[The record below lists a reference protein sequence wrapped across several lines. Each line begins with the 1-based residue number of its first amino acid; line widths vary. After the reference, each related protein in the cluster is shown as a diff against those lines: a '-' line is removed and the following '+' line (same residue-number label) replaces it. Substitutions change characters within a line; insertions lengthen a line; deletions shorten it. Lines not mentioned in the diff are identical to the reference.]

1 MNAHEQARSE
11 RSSSELAALV
21 GPDNPLVAA
30 FEGTKSGFFLAS
42 ANGAFVRVN
51 RALCDLLGYTAA
63 ELCGRTLA
71 DIVHDDDRASVR
83 DSLRRLVAG
92 GLDRF
97 MGEVRVLR
105 SDGEP
110 VWVEAGVTAVAHA
123 DVHGSLMIGQVR
135 DISAR
140 REMEE
145 ALRERE
151 QLFRAAFDDAAVAT
165 LLVSPEGT
173 ILRGNAALCALL
185 GYTGADLQGVDV
197 LDLTHADDRPE
208 SQAMLPRLQSG
219 ESRNFSVEKRYLRK
233 DGEPVWVEVAV
244 GPVWTPSGD
253 LLCFVTQIVD
263 LTARREAQ
271 QKFRMVFDA
280 AGIGISIGAGGMLT
294 ETNAAYQR
302 LLGYTAEE
310 LSRMHYTDITHPDD
324 RDVDNQAIAQLASG
338 EKSSFIVE
346 KRLLRRDGA
355 TIWVRV
361 TVTTAPNGSFG
372 IGLIEDITDRREL
385 LARTV
390 EAAEAERMSL
400 AADLHDGPI
409 QSLTVAA
416 LKLDLMVNKLARAG
430 HEQAAVA
437 ARQVRDEVST
447 EMSSLR
453 EMMTE
458 LRPPVMDERGFDVA
472 VQDTIQTV
480 LAGTDTRYT
489 VDSNL
494 DGVRLA
500 PELETGIYRLIRE
513 AATNIRKHATAGH
526 ASIRLDAR
534 AETIDV
540 TITDDGSGF
549 DTNQNNDGHF
559 GLVTMN
565 ERAESLGGT
574 LRIETAVNEGTRLH
588 ASFPRQTPRA

>member
-1 MNAHEQARSE
+1 MNALEQATSE

-21 GPDNPLVAA
+21 GPDNPLLAA

-51 RALCDLLGYTAA
+51 QALCDLLGQTAA
-63 ELCGRTLA
+63 ELRGRTLA
-71 DIVHDDDRASVR
+71 DIVHDDDRVSVH

-92 GLDRF
+92 SVSRF
-97 MGEVRVLR
+97 IGEVRVVR
-105 SDGEP
+105 GDGEP

-123 DVHGSLMIGQVR
+123 AAHGSLLIGQVR

-145 ALRERE
+145 AIRERE
-151 QLFRAAFDDAAVAT
+151 QLFRAAFDDAAVAM
-165 LLVSPEGT
+165 LLVSPDGT
-173 ILRGNAALCALL
+173 ILRGNAAVCALL
-185 GYTGADLQGVDV
+185 GYMGDDLQGVDV

-208 SQAMLPRLQSG
+208 ARAVMPRLQSG
-219 ESRNFSVEKRYLRK
+219 ELRKFSVEKRYLRK
-233 DGEPVWVEVAV
+233 DGEPVWVEVAIA
-244 GPVWTPSGD
+244 PVWTPSGD

-263 LTARREAQ
+263 LTARRDAQ

-280 AGIGISIGAGGMLT
+280 AGIGISIGTGGMLT

-310 LSRMHYTDITHPDD
+310 LSRMHYSDITHPDD
-324 RDVDNQAIAQLASG
+324 RDLDNQAIQQLASG
-338 EKSSFIVE
+338 EKPSFTIE

-355 TIWVRV
+355 TIWARV
-361 TVTTAPNGSFG
+361 TVTTAPDGSFG

-390 EAAEAERMSL
+390 GAAEAERMSL

-409 QSLTVAA
+409 QSLTVAV
-416 LKLDLMVNKLARAG
+416 LKLDRMVNKLARDGHDEAAAG
-430 HEQAAVA
+430 
-437 ARQVRDEVST
+437 ARQVRDEVSA

-453 EMMTE
+453 DMMTE
-458 LRPPVMDERGFDVA
+458 LRPPVMDERGLDVA
-472 VQDTIQTV
+472 VHDTLQTV
-480 LAGTDTRYT
+480 LANTDTRYT

-500 PELETGIYRLIRE
+500 PELEAAIYRLVRE
-513 AATNIRKHATAGH
+513 AATNIRKHAAAGH
-526 ASIRLDAR
+526 ASICLDTR

-549 DTNQNNDGHF
+549 DTNQKNDGHV
-559 GLVTMN
+559 GLITMK

-574 LRIETAVNEGTRLH
+574 FRVETAINEGTRLH
-588 ASFPRQTPRA
+588 ASFPCYTARA

>member
-1 MNAHEQARSE
+1 VNALEQATSE

-21 GPDNPLVAA
+21 GPDNPLAAA
-30 FEGTKSGFFLAS
+30 FEGTKSGFFVAS
-42 ANGAFVRVN
+42 ANGAFVHAN
-51 RALCDLLGYTAA
+51 QALCDLLGQTTA
-63 ELCGRTLA
+63 ELRGRALA
-71 DIVHDDDRASVR
+71 DIVHDDDRARVR

-92 GLDRF
+92 NLSRF
-97 MGEVRVLR
+97 IGEVRVLR
-105 SDGEP
+105 GDGEP

-123 DVHGSLMIGQVR
+123 AVHGSLLIGQVR
-135 DISAR
+135 DVSAR

-151 QLFRAAFDDAAVAT
+151 QLFRAAFDDAAVAM
-165 LLVSPEGT
+165 LLVSAEGT

-185 GYTGADLQGVDV
+185 GYAGDDLQGVDV

-208 SQAMLPRLQSG
+208 AQAVMPRLQNG
-219 ESRNFSVEKRYLRK
+219 ELRKFSVEKRYLRK
-233 DGEPVWVEVAV
+233 DGEPVWVEVAIA
-244 GPVWTPSGD
+244 PVWTPSGD

-280 AGIGISIGAGGMLT
+280 AGIGISIGTGGMLT
-294 ETNAAYQR
+294 ETNAAYQQ
-302 LLGYTAEE
+302 LLGYTGEE
-310 LSRMHYTDITHPDD
+310 LSLMHYSDITHPDD
-324 RDVDNQAIAQLASG
+324 RDVDNQAIVQLASG
-338 EKSSFIVE
+338 EKASFAVE
-346 KRLLRRDGA
+346 KRLVRRDGA

-361 TVTTAPNGSFG
+361 TVTTAPDGSFG

-409 QSLTVAA
+409 QYLTVAA
-416 LKLDLMVNKLARAG
+416 LKLDRLVNKLARAG
-430 HEQAAVA
+430 HEEAAID
-437 ARQVRDEVST
+437 ARQVRDEVSA

-453 EMMTE
+453 DMMTE
-458 LRPPVMDERGFDVA
+458 LRPPVMDERGLDVA
-472 VQDTIQTV
+472 VHDTLQTV
-480 LAGTDTRYT
+480 LADTETSYT
-489 VDSNL
+489 VESNL

-500 PELETGIYRLIRE
+500 PELETAIYRLIRE

-526 ASIRLDAR
+526 ASVRLDTR
-534 AETIDV
+534 AETVDV

-549 DTNQNNDGHF
+549 DTNQNNGGHV
-559 GLVTMN
+559 GLITMR
-565 ERAESLGGT
+565 ERVESLGGT
-574 LRIETAVNEGTRLH
+574 LRIETAMNEGTRVH
-588 ASFPRQTPRA
+588 ASFPCHTTRA